1 MIKFSPYI
9 TIYDLDQEF
18 NGLTEVIW
26 TFSKNLKGISTQKQ
40 KFNIHIVPSE
50 SDQRMWLE
58 GSIKSI
64 WKYFDQ
70 SKLNSN
76 SDEEN
81 RRAFLELIT
90 DSFLLAAD
98 DLKWDKLAIE
108 KAYAQSLNDGIAFC
122 YSSKPQL
129 NKSDTVIASLKI
141 KLQENK
147 VQLFAVFTMPD
158 KNEVHEILLIETFQ
172 YHIDALKTFKDPQ
185 WLTDEEFGFS
195 FEMGMTLSA
204 TVESLS
210 AKWNHNNSEME
221 LGFIRSVTYRTF
233 NSENE
238 RIEWMN
244 G

>member
-9 TIYDLDQEF
+9 TIYDLEQDF

-26 TFSKNLKGISTQKQ
+26 TFSKNLKGISTQNQ
-40 KFNIHIVPSE
+40 RFNIHIVSRE
-50 SDQRMWLE
+50 ADQRMWLE
-58 GSIKSI
+58 GSIKSV

-81 RRAFLELIT
+81 RRAFLELIA

-108 KAYAQSLNDGIAFC
+108 RAYAQSLNDGIAFC

-129 NKSDTVIASLKI
+129 NKSKTAKSSLKL
-141 KLQENK
+141 KLKENK
-147 VQLFAVFTMPD
+147 VQLFVVFTMPD
-158 KNEVHEILLIETFQ
+158 KNVEHEILLIETFQ
-172 YHIDALKTFKDPQ
+172 YHIDGLKTFKDPQ
-185 WLTDEEFGFS
+185 WLSDDEFGFS
-195 FEMGMTLSA
+195 FEMGITLSA
-204 TVESLS
+204 SIESLS
-210 AKWNHNNSEME
+210 AKWNHHNSKME
-221 LGFIRSVTYRTF
+221 LGFIKSVTYVTF

-238 RIEWMN
+238 RIEWIN